1 VFGAFRARTIGEF
14 MRLSAP
20 KGTRSR
26 LAAITAV
33 LALVLVG
40 SIPASAA
47 WAKDYPSWND
57 VASARRSEAATKA
70 KISEIRKLIAGLQ
83 SNVEKTTKVA
93 QEKGDIYNA
102 ADQKFQEAAL
112 KSDELQSQAD
122 AAAELAQESV
132 AKAGVMVAQ
141 LYRSGSG
148 DVSTSLFVNAA
159 QADDLLY
166 SYGLADKFSQQTSS
180 IYDNALRDQQSAQ
193 SLTDQANVA
202 KGIREDLKA
211 EAEAAYKVA
220 QKAADEASAALEEQA
235 AYQNQ
240 LQAQLDVLVERRKA
254 TEADYIKGV
263 RERVGTGAQ
272 LGAGEI
278 SNDGWARPRS
288 GSITSPFG
296 YRANPFGGGG
306 YNYHLGTDIGA
317 ACGVAIYAAHG
328 GTVNYAGWNGVYG
341 YFVRISHGSGV
352 QTEYGHIQSGG
363 VLVKVGQSVDVGQQI
378 AKVGATG
385 GATGCHLHYGV
396 RINGVVTDPVP
407 FMRKH
412 GITLG

>member
-1 VFGAFRARTIGEF
+1 
-14 MRLSAP
+14 
-20 KGTRSR
+20 
-26 LAAITAV
+26 
-33 LALVLVG
+33 
-40 SIPASAA
+40 
-47 WAKDYPSWND
+47 
-57 VASARRSEAATKA
+57 
-70 KISEIRKLIAGLQ
+70 
-83 SNVEKTTKVA
+83 
-93 QEKGDIYNA
+93 
-102 ADQKFQEAAL
+102 
-112 KSDELQSQAD
+112 
-122 AAAELAQESV
+122 
-132 AKAGVMVAQ
+132 MVAQ

-193 SLTDQANVA
+193 ALTDQANVA
-202 KGIREDLKA
+202 KGIREELKA

-220 QKAADEASAALEEQA
+220 QKAADEATAALEEQA